1 MKKSLSA
8 LMLTAS
14 LAACSSQNAVQEPLA
29 MGGQTDAHGCLPS
42 TGASYSFLKQ
52 QCVQWFNVADI
63 KLDDPDNDT
72 LAVYVI
78 LSDDKTQ
85 AEVSASGLPE
95 NTILESVKGGYASK
109 DGKVRLMKSGK
120 QWKIQK

>member
-8 LMLTAS
+8 LMLTTS
-14 LAACSSQNAVQEPLA
+14 LAACSSQEPA
-29 MGGQTDAHGCLPS
+29 IGGQTDAHGCLPS

-63 KLDDPDNDT
+63 KLTDPDNDT

-85 AEVSASGLPE
+85 AEVSAAGLPE
-95 NTILESVKGGYASK
+95 NTILESVKGGYVSK
-109 DGKVRLMKSGK
+109 DGKVRLMKVGK
-120 QWKIQK
+120 TWKIHK

>member
-1 MKKSLSA
+1 MKKSLST
-8 LMLTAS
+8 LMLTAY
-14 LAACSSQNAVQEPLA
+14 LAACSSQEPA
-29 MGGQTDAHGCLPS
+29 MGEQTDAHGCLPS

-63 KLDDPDNDT
+63 KLADPDNDT

-78 LSDDKTQ
+78 LSEDKTQ

-109 DGKVRLMKSGK
+109 DGKIRLMKSGK
-120 QWKIQK
+120 QWKLQK

>member
-14 LAACSSQNAVQEPLA
+14 LAACSSQNAVQEPA
-29 MGGQTDAHGCLPS
+29 IGGQTDAHGCLPS

-78 LSDDKTQ
+78 FSDDKTQ

-109 DGKVRLMKSGK
+109 DGKVRLMKSGSK
-120 QWKIQK
+120 WKIKK